1 MKNCIVKL
9 AGALLALMLLGIGP
23 ASYGQ
28 QADTAVLVGAV
39 TDATGAV
46 IPGVDIRF
54 THAATGSI
62 YNAQTDAGGF
72 YRTPPLRIGEY
83 RMEAET
89 PGFKRIQRTGVI
101 LNAGDTRQV
110 DLVLEVGEVTETIE
124 VVAQA
129 PLLQTQEG
137 TAGTVME
144 NQQILEL
151 PLNGR
156 DYLQLA
162 RISAGVTPPARSE
175 VANRQGVSVGGSQAT
190 QVNFIID
197 GIDNNNQSIASQ
209 GNQKEA
215 IKPQLDAVQEFKILT
230 NAYSA
235 EYGRSMGGVVTMTTK
250 SGTNE
255 VHGSVFEFLRN
266 ERMDARNFF
275 VPHGAEKPPFARDQ
289 YGFSIGGPL
298 KRNRSFLFGDM
309 ELTDI
314 RESSTNTST
323 IPNLMERAGDFS
335 GGDTI
340 YDALTTDPE
349 TRTRDPFPNNRV
361 PDSRIDPVMS
371 TVRGWWPDPTNDS
384 ATRNFVFVPP
394 RNQDLNRWD
403 LRYDQSLDDQNNF
416 YVRVSGQ
423 QTNNGRVPIL
433 PDSADGLYLHGKD
446 VDITNRQVAVVYNG
460 VWSPTLV
467 GSFRT
472 GWSYIDT
479 GVEHGN
485 DVPVNPIIGVDMGN
499 NLDISTPGSGSFTPA
514 GYRAVGSCC
523 FNYIGSQ
530 TRQFSADITWT
541 KGRHTVKFGHT
552 TFWLQSQIFNAG
564 FITGRFV
571 FDGRFSE
578 DPATRAGGESMADFL
593 LGYSRELRNSNHR
606 HMALRAP
613 WMHQYVQDDWRV
625 TDKLTINI
633 GLRYEVSL
641 PWVDNF
647 DKISNLDVDTDTNQ
661 PKFVVVGERGEG
673 RFNRALVTSDL
684 NNLAPRFGFAYRW
697 RESTVFRGG
706 FGLFYAN
713 TMNTGGG
720 EFMETNP
727 PAHVKTQLGT
737 DRITPTIRV
746 VDGPGP
752 GALDPA
758 NSPALVPG
766 SFEIDP
772 PWPMASQ
779 WNFNIQNQLPG
790 NVLWEIGYFGT
801 KGTHIIRRYNLNY
814 AVPGPGTPLSRRIW
828 PSVKFPGTDL
838 DVGLDFLHNFR
849 NNSNSNYHAMQTKL
863 EKRYGSGFSFLLSY
877 TWSKAIG
884 DYSFIPGEDRG
895 IGANWGVQNALDL
908 AAERSLLNQH
918 VAHRAVVSYLYDLPF
933 GRGKT
938 YGSGWSKAVNALLG
952 GWTIGGIN
960 SFITGFPMNL
970 SVRGNPSGTGG
981 FNLDRPNV
989 VGEWRIPRSERG
1001 PDRWFNTDAFA
1012 RNDPYTF
1019 GNAGRNILE
1028 APGTIKFDLA
1038 LHKNFQFNERIRMQF
1053 RGEAFNAF
1061 NTPIFDGPNLQVGN
1075 RNLGVISRA
1084 APGRVM
1090 QLGFKLIF

>member
-1 MKNCIVKL
+1 MLRRFTWLIAL
-9 AGALLALMLLGIGP
+9 FLLSTAGALA
-23 ASYGQ
+23 Q
-28 QADTAVLVGAV
+28 QADTAVVVGAV

-46 IPGVDIRF
+46 IPGVDIRLS
-54 THAATGSI
+54 HAATGANYS
-62 YNAQTDAGGF
+62 AQTDASGF
-72 YRTPPLRIGEY
+72 YRTPPVRIGEY
-83 RMEAET
+83 RMEVES

-110 DLVLEVGEVTETIE
+110 DLVLEIGEVTETIE

-137 TAGTVME
+137 SAGTVME

-162 RISAGVTPPARSE
+162 RISAGVTPPARAE

-235 EYGRSMGGVVTMTTK
+235 EFGRSMGGVVTMTTK
-250 SGTNE
+250 SGTNQL
-255 VHGSVFEFLRN
+255 HGSAFEFLRN
-266 ERMDARNFF
+266 EGLDAKNYF
-275 VPHGAEKPPFARDQ
+275 VPQTAEKPPFGRNQ
-289 YGFSIGGPL
+289 YGFSIGGPM
-298 KRNRSFLFGDM
+298 KKNKAFLFGDM

-314 RESSTNTST
+314 RESSTNVST
-323 IPNLMERAGDFS
+323 IPNLMERSGDFS
-335 GGDTI
+335 QSNI
-340 YDALTTDPE
+340 IRDALTTDPD
-349 TRTRDPFPNNRV
+349 TLARDPFPQNRI
-361 PDSRIDPVMS
+361 PDSRIDPVMA
-371 TVRGWWPDPTNDS
+371 TVRGWWPAPDRDS
-384 ATRNFVFVPP
+384 ATRNYTFVPP

-403 LRYDQSLDDQNNF
+403 LRYDQSLDDRNNF
-416 YVRVSGQ
+416 YFRVSGQ
-423 QTNNGRVPIL
+423 QTDNGRVSVM

-446 VDITNRQVAVVYNG
+446 VDITNRQVALIYNG
-460 VWSPTLV
+460 VWSPNLV

-485 DVPVNPIIGVDMGN
+485 DVAVNPLIGLDMGN
-499 NLDISTPGSGSFTPA
+499 GLDVFTPGSGIFTPT
-514 GYRAVGSCC
+514 GFRGVGSCC

-541 KGRHTVKFGHT
+541 KGRHTIKFGHT
-552 TFWLQSQIFNAG
+552 TYWLQSQIFNAG

-571 FDGRFSE
+571 FDGRFTE
-578 DPATRAGGESMADFL
+578 DPASRADGESMADFL
-593 LGYSRELRNSNHR
+593 LGYSRENRNSNHR

-613 WMHQYVQDDWRV
+613 WMHQYIQDDWRV
-625 TDKLTINI
+625 TDKLTINF

-641 PWVDNF
+641 PWVDKF
-647 DKISNLDVDTDTNQ
+647 DKISNLDVDTDLNQ
-661 PKFVVVGERGEG
+661 PSFVVVGERGEG
-673 RFNRALVTSDL
+673 RLNRALVTSDT

-697 RESTVFRGG
+697 QEGTVLRGG

-727 PAHVKTQLGT
+727 PAHVKTQISTG
-737 DRITPTIRV
+737 RIDPTIRV
-746 VDGPGP
+746 QQGQGE
-752 GALDPA
+752 GAL
-758 NSPALVPG
+758 SPEKSPPLVPG

-772 PWPMASQ
+772 PWPVASQ
-779 WNFNIQNQLPG
+779 WNFNIQRQLPK
-790 NVLWEIGYFGT
+790 NILWEVGYFGT
-801 KGTHIIRRYNLNY
+801 KGTHIIRRYNLNH
-814 AVPGPGTPLSRRIW
+814 AEPGPGSPNSRRKW
-828 PSVKFPGTDL
+828 QSVLFPGTEHY
-838 DVGLDFLHNFR
+838 VGLSFLHNFR
-849 NNSNSNYHAMQTKL
+849 NNSNSNYHALQTKI
-863 EKRYGSGFSFLLSY
+863 EKRYGSGLSFLLSY

-895 IGANWGVQNALDL
+895 IGANWGVQNPSDL

-918 VAHRAVVSYLYDLPF
+918 VAHRAVISYLYELPF
-933 GRGKT
+933 GTGQT
-938 YGSGWSKAVNALLG
+938 YGAGWGPGLNAVLG

-970 SVRGNPSGTGG
+970 SVAGNPSGTGG

-989 VGEWRIPRSERG
+989 VGEWRLPREQRG

-1012 RNDPYTF
+1012 RNDPFTY

-1038 LHKNFQFNERIRMQF
+1038 LHKNFQLNEKVRVQLRA
-1053 RGEAFNAF
+1053 EAFNAF
-1061 NTPIFDGPNLQVGN
+1061 NSPIFDGPNLQVGN

-1090 QLGFKLIF
+1090 QIGLKVIF